1 MKKLIGTVAVAALL
15 ATAAFA
21 DGLSFGSWGR
31 GLFITGNGINDTG
44 TGNSVTSWVGQSWGG
59 PAPRTAL
66 AVSGS
71 SDNVGFNLDIH
82 GNGDG
87 LGMGDNALIWVK
99 PVEMVKIQLA
109 APSNNAAGA
118 KNDQNWLRGDA
129 AYGLWNWDRLGV
141 VGSTGEGFIF
151 PAILNKVLSVAVTP
165 IDGLFVA
172 AGFNVGA
179 GDWGNTNA
187 GPGLIYDDTQAA
199 GYKGKRLI
207 DQLGRTSSIAAS
219 FKIGEIGTVKAGVQF
234 QGKYWNKNGER
245 KDRIE
250 IDAAFELTG
259 LEKVYVSVGTKIPLI
274 GTYNGAT
281 VDLFGNATGA
291 SNTPVEI
298 NAYGRLNFIENMAIH
313 VITGM
318 KFNSPD
324 SYIATYPDGT
334 PLPFAY
340 ADADGH
346 FGFMIGGGVDF
357 SLSNGIAFF
366 ADVRYASNIYQSA
379 STGDYSDNF
388 VFGLGA
394 TKGFSN
400 GVIGVAFEGSTNA
413 NGRND
418 FCYEGDLAWEIPVK
432 FEYWF

>member
-129 AYGLWNWDRLGV
+129 VYGLWNWDRLGV

-172 AGFNVGA
+172 AGFNVKA

-187 GPGLIYDDTQAA
+187 GPGPIVEHDFDNGNQSPPLS
-199 GYKGKRLI
+199 RLARLV
-207 DQLGRTSSIAAS
+207 QLRLAFSS
-219 FKIGEIGTVKAGVQF
+219 
-234 QGKYWNKNGER
+234 R
-245 KDRIE
+245 
-250 IDAAFELTG
+250 
-259 LEKVYVSVGTKIPLI
+259 
-274 GTYNGAT
+274 
-281 VDLFGNATGA
+281 
-291 SNTPVEI
+291 
-298 NAYGRLNFIENMAIH
+298 
-313 VITGM
+313 
-318 KFNSPD
+318 
-324 SYIATYPDGT
+324 
-334 PLPFAY
+334 
-340 ADADGH
+340 
-346 FGFMIGGGVDF
+346 
-357 SLSNGIAFF
+357 
-366 ADVRYASNIYQSA
+366 A
-379 STGDYSDNF
+379 STGTRTWS
-388 VFGLGA
+388 A
-394 TKGFSN
+394 RTAWK
-400 GVIGVAFEGSTNA
+400 STP
-413 NGRND
+413 RSS
-418 FCYEGDLAWEIPVK
+418 
-432 FEYWF
+432 

>member
-165 IDGLFVA
+165 IEGLFVA

-179 GDWGNTNA
+179 GDWGNTGA
-187 GPGLIYDDTQAA
+187 GPGPIVEHDFDN
-199 GYKGKRLI
+199 GNRLI

-234 QGKYWNKNGER
+234 KGKYWNKDMER
-245 KDRIE
+245 KDRME

-259 LEKVYVSVGTKIPLI
+259 LEKVYASVGTVIPLI
-274 GTYNGAT
+274 GNYNG
-281 VDLFGNATGA
+281 TGE
-291 SNTPVEI
+291 SEPIQLNV
-298 NAYGRLNFIENMAIH
+298 YGRLNFIENMAIH
-313 VITGM
+313 IISGF
-318 KFNSPD
+318 KFNAPD
-324 SYIATYPDGT
+324 SWEGDR
-334 PLPFAY
+334 
-340 ADADGH
+340 DGH
-346 FGFMIGGGVDF
+346 VGFMVGGGVDF

-366 ADVRYASNIYQSA
+366 GDVRFASGVYMAGS
-379 STGDYSDNF
+379 SYSKDNNL
-388 VFGLGA
+388 VFGFGA

-413 NGRND
+413 YGRND
-418 FCYEGDLAWEIPVK
+418 FVYEGDLAWEIPVK